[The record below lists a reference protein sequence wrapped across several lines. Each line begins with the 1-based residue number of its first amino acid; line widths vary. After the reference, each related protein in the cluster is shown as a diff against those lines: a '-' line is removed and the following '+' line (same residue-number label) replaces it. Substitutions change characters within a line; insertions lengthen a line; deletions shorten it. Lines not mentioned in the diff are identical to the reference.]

1 MFGYTEWLMY
11 ASYDFAHFC
20 KYDTYIPTTF
30 YYNASAAATQ
40 ALEKSYRSWFH
51 ESLMQALPRFAITGY
66 DHAQFFIRGI
76 LQYGNQFTGNRWQR
90 IYQPLQ
96 TPLQFEP
103 VGKGGR
109 QNTAFQLIHYM
120 YNGSVESLAY

>member
-1 MFGYTEWLMY
+1 MY